1 MFYKVFPIVINP
13 IDTNLS
19 SYELGKGESKE
30 HVSIMNS
37 SVEKILKNT
46 SDLAKRNV
54 QKIQDFAKEIDSL
67 HRYQQIKDAIE
78 ASDLSEGM
86 KATLNLTVEKLK
98 NKRNVTLN

>member
-19 SYELGKGESKE
+19 SYELGKGEPKE

-46 SDLAKRNV
+46 RGLLQSDIDQI
-54 QKIQDFAKEIDSL
+54 QKFAKQITSL
-67 HRYQQIKDAIE
+67 HRYQQIKDLID
-78 ASDLSEGM
+78 ASNLSEGI
-86 KATLNLTVEKLK
+86 KEALNDTVDDLK
-98 NKRNVTLN
+98 NQKNVTLN